1 MGVLEPL
8 EQGGSP
14 SILDSC
20 ITGGNSV
27 ITVGAVGAF
36 DGRGFLSGGGS
47 THGSAEDFDVGG
59 NGTGGGSTTDVGFP
73 PCPCNAGGITIG
85 GAPSLAFGTR
95 YGCNGGGNDGEYG
108 DVPDGFTRTHGGG

>member
-59 NGTGGGSTTDVGFP
+59 NGTGGGSTTNVGFP
-73 PCPCNAGGITIG
+73 PCPCNAGGITI
-85 GAPSLAFGTR
+85 
-95 YGCNGGGNDGEYG
+95 
-108 DVPDGFTRTHGGG
+108 